1 MHKEQTSYVKKQLTK
16 YKPYGNVVEIGSK
29 DINGNNRAF
38 LGDVNYIGLDLS
50 AGPNVDVVAH
60 FADTSYKNLDM
71 IISTEALEHDCRWFE
86 TLQNIYK
93 SLKKGGV
100 AIITAAGYGRPEH
113 GTRRSHPQ
121 DSPDTTDYYR
131 NITMSFVYDAF
142 NKFDVNV
149 VDVVEK
155 GGDIYFTIIKEKGD
169 LRAVFSDAIYNFFG
183 VRPTDLDIKGDFFIQ
198 LDNDKETLAN
208 IAFNQGNNHCIAM
221 VDADQSSEYF
231 VNNSICFVRK
241 PFSKNDRDFC
251 LKHFGKNVIEN
262 IVTYDL
268 NNEIRLFHSGNRKS
282 KIRGT
287 S

>member
-1 MHKEQTSYVKKQLTK
+1 MHKAQTDYVKKQLAK
-16 YKPYGNVVEIGSK
+16 YKPSGTVIEIGSK

-38 LGDVNYIGLDLS
+38 LGDVNYIGIDLS

-60 FADTSYKNLDM
+60 FADTNYKNIDM
-71 IISTEALEHDCRWFE
+71 ILSTEALEHDCRWFD

-131 NITMSFVYDAF
+131 NITMSFVYAALH
-142 NKFDVNV
+142 KFEVNV

-169 LRAVFSDAIYNFFG
+169 LRATLSDAIYNFFG
-183 VRPTDLDIKGDFFIQ
+183 VRPADLKIKGDFLID
-198 LDNDKETLAN
+198 LDNDNETLAN
-208 IAFNQGNNHCIAM
+208 IAFNQFEKYCIAM
-221 VDADQSSEYF
+221 VNNDQSREYF
-231 VNNSICFVRK
+231 ASSAICFVKK
-241 PFSKNDRDFC
+241 PFLKKDRSFC

-268 NNEIRLFHSGNRKS
+268 NNEIRVFHASNR
-282 KIRGT
+282 
-287 S
+287 

>member
-1 MHKEQTSYVKKQLTK
+1 MHKAQTDYVKKQLVK
-16 YKPYGNVVEIGSK
+16 YKPSGTVVEIGSK
-29 DINGNNRAF
+29 DINGNNRSL
-38 LGDVNYIGLDLS
+38 LGDVNYIGIDLS
-50 AGPNVDVVAH
+50 PGPNVDVVAH
-60 FADTSYKNLDM
+60 FADTNYKNIDM
-71 IISTEALEHDCRWFE
+71 ILSTEALEHDYRWFC

-131 NITMSFVYDAF
+131 NITMSFVYEAL

-169 LRAVFSDAIYNFFG
+169 LRAVYSDALYNFFG
-183 VRPTDLDIKGDFFIQ
+183 VRPTDLNIKGDFFIQ
-198 LDNDKETLAN
+198 LDNDNELLSN
-208 IAFNQGNNHCIAM
+208 VAFNHANHKCVAM
-221 VDADQSSEYF
+221 VDVYQSTEYF
-231 VNNSICFVRK
+231 ANGLICFVKK
-241 PFSKNDRDFC
+241 PFLKSDRKFC
-251 LKHFGKNVIEN
+251 LNHFGKNVIEN

-268 NNEIRLFHSGNRKS
+268 NNEIRVFHASNR
-282 KIRGT
+282 
-287 S
+287 